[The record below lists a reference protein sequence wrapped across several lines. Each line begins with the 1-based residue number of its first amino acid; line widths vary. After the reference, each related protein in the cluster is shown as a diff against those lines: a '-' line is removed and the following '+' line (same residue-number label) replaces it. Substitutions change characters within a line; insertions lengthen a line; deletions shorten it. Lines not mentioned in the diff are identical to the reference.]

1 MEIAEL
7 LRMAVERDA
16 SDLHIA
22 VGRPPV
28 LRIDGKL
35 LNVEGAAVL
44 TPAEARRLVYGVL
57 NDLQKQKFEETR
69 ELDLS
74 LSISNL
80 SRFRVNVHFQR
91 GSVAAAFRT
100 ISSKIRGFEELHLP
114 VKVCERLAERPNGLM
129 LCTGPTGMGKSTT
142 LAAIV
147 DRINGDREV
156 HIITVEDPIEYLHP
170 HKRALVEQ
178 REVNEDTFSFANA
191 LKFVLRQDP
200 DVIMIG
206 EMRDQETISAALT
219 AAETGHLVFSTLH
232 TVDTVQ
238 TVDRIIDVFPPHQQA
253 QIRIQL
259 AGVIEG
265 VFCQKLLPSK
275 SGRGRELAL
284 EILIANDAVR
294 SLIREGKTHQL
305 PTQIE
310 AGANLGMQ
318 TMDRSIAELTKR
330 GRISHEVGLLNAHKV
345 EDYKR
350 YVMSA
355 GGIMDGGRG
364 GIRGGAA
371 MGAGMSRR

>member
-7 LRMAVERDA
+7 LRMAVDRDA

-35 LNVEGAAVL
+35 MNVEGAQTL
-44 TPAEARRLVYGVL
+44 TASEARRLIYSVL
-57 NDLQKQKFEETR
+57 NDLQKQRFEESR
-69 ELDLS
+69 ELDFS

-100 ISSKIRGFEELHLP
+100 IASRIRGFEELHLP
-114 VKVCERLAERPNGLM
+114 VKVCERLARRPNGLT

-142 LAAIV
+142 LAAII
-147 DRINGDREV
+147 DMINGERDC
-156 HIITVEDPIEYLHP
+156 HIITIEDPIEYLHS
-170 HKRALVEQ
+170 HKKALVEQ

-191 LKFVLRQDP
+191 LKYVLRQDP
-200 DVIMIG
+200 DVIMVG

-232 TVDTVQ
+232 TVDTIQ
-238 TVDRIIDVFPPHQQA
+238 TVDRIIDVFPPHQQG

-259 AGVIEG
+259 AGVVEG
-265 VFCQKLLPSK
+265 VLCQKLLPSAMGK
-275 SGRGRELAL
+275 GREMAL
-284 EILIANDAVR
+284 EILLANDAVR
-294 SLIREGKTHQL
+294 SLVREGKTHQL

-310 AGANLGMQ
+310 AGGSLGMQ
-318 TMDRSIAELTKR
+318 TMDRAIAELFRR
-330 GRISHEVGLLNAHKV
+330 GRITRETALLNAHKI
-345 EDYKR
+345 EDCKR
-350 YVMSA
+350 YMMS
-355 GGIMDGGRG
+355 GGPELGGG
-364 GIRGGAA
+364 GMRGGAA
-371 MGAGMSRR
+371 AGVGMGRGF